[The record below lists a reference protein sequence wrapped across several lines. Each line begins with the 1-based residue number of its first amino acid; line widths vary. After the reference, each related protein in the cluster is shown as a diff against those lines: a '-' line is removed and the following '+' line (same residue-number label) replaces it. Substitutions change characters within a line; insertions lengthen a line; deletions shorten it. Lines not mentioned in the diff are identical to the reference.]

1 MGTSIYVYESMEEYG
16 IHYNKMDQEVMFA
29 APIMNIYLKPDNK
42 LWVVTKISKHKERPQ
57 FGRSIVH
64 FINGSIE
71 EHLDGLETMIK
82 EKDIKYN
89 PKNNNIEFFP
99 SIGHSRLE
107 LRVDRYYG
115 NKPQKKKELS
125 NSKRFYDISRDRIN
139 LILQDGKPVQD

>member
-1 MGTSIYVYESMEEYG
+1 MGTSIYVYENMKEYG
-16 IHYNKMDQEVMFA
+16 IHYNKMDQEVMFS

-71 EHLDGLETMIK
+71 EHLDGLETLIK

-89 PKNNNIEFFP
+89 PKKNNIEFFP
-99 SIGHSRLE
+99 SLGHSRLE

-139 LILQDGKPVQD
+139 LILQDGKPIQD